1 MSVRPADHPPP
12 WSPSEA
18 IQPPTDPLDERIEV
32 GFLVVG
38 AGPAGLAAA
47 IRLGQLMEEHPGEA
61 ERLGDVPVAVLE
73 KGKAPGSH
81 LLSGAVV
88 NPRGFQRLF
97 GDRKPI
103 DELPFY
109 GEVHGESVL
118 FLTKRR
124 AVRIP
129 TPPTMVNHRNYIAS
143 LSRLGRF
150 LADEAE
156 ALGVTILPETAAEK
170 LLVDGGRV
178 VGVRTGDRGR
188 GRSGE
193 ELPNFEAGSDVT
205 ARVTILSEGTQGHL
219 TGAALERFGLRGEN
233 PQVWA
238 LGVKEVWKVARP
250 LEQVVHTLGW
260 PLRAGRKYREF
271 GGSFIYPMG
280 DEMVTIGLVV
290 GLDYRDAELS
300 VHDVL
305 QELKTH
311 PRVRRILEGG
321 ERVQWGAKTIPE
333 GGFVAFPTR
342 FHAPGLLLTGDG
354 VGFVNVPA
362 LKGIHY
368 AVESGRLAAEAA
380 WRTLERGS
388 SSRDALATYDDSIRS
403 SFIWDDL
410 REVRN
415 MRQAFGRG
423 FYLGGAMAGAM
434 TATKGRFPRGDA
446 HTERDA
452 DQSLIVTDRAS
463 SYPAPDGKLTFDKL
477 SSVFASG
484 NRTRDDQPNH
494 IRVATNVPR
503 DLALAWQRMCPAQVY
518 EIGNPDGKDANG
530 DETVEVKL
538 APSNCVQCGAIT
550 AKGGRLTPPEGGSG
564 PEYTVT

>member
-1 MSVRPADHPPP
+1 VSIRPSEFPPP
-12 WSPSEA
+12 WSTADA
-18 IQPPTDPLDERIEV
+18 ISPPTDPVDERIDV
-32 GFLVVG
+32 GFLIVG

-47 IRLGQLMEEHPGEA
+47 IRLGQLIVESPSIA
-61 ERLGDVPVAVLE
+61 ERLGEVPVAVLE
-73 KGKAPGSH
+73 KGKAPGAH

-88 NPRGFQRLF
+88 NPRGLQRLF
-97 GDRKPI
+97 KGRKRI
-103 DELPFY
+103 DEMPFY

-118 FLTKRR
+118 FLTRRR

-129 TPPTMVNHRNYIAS
+129 TPPTMVNHRNYVAS
-143 LSRLGRF
+143 VSQLGRW
-150 LADEAE
+150 LAEEAE
-156 ALGVTILPETAAEK
+156 ELGVTILPETSAEQ

-193 ELPNFEAGSDVT
+193 ELGNFEPGSDIA
-205 ARVTILSEGTQGHL
+205 ARVTILAEGTQGHL

-238 LGVKEVWKVARP
+238 LGVKEVWRVARP
-250 LEQVVHTLGW
+250 LDQVIHTMGW
-260 PLRAGRKYREF
+260 PLRPAKKFREF
-271 GGSFIYPMG
+271 GGSFVYPMG
-280 DEMVTIGLVV
+280 DDMVTIGMVV
-290 GLDYRDAELS
+290 GLDYRDTELS
-300 VHDVL
+300 VHDLL

-311 PRVRRILEGG
+311 PRITQILDGG

-333 GGFVAFPTR
+333 GGFVALPSR
-342 FHAPGLLLTGDG
+342 FHAPGLLLCGDG
-354 VGFVNVPA
+354 VGLVNVPA

-380 WRTLERGS
+380 WRTLARGAS
-388 SSRDALATYDDSIRS
+388 MRSALASYDESLRE
-403 SFIWDDL
+403 SFIWRDL

-423 FYLGGAMAGAM
+423 FYVGGALAGAM
-434 TATKGRFPRGDA
+434 TGSKGRFPPGDWP
-446 HTERDA
+446 TERDA
-452 DQSLIVTDRAS
+452 DQSLIRTARAGL
-463 SYPAPDGKLTFDKL
+463 YPAADGKLVFDKL

-494 IRVATNVPR
+494 IRVQTKVPR
-503 DLALAWQRMCPAQVY
+503 ELAELWAHMCPAQVY
-518 EIGNPDGKDANG
+518 EVGEADGDG
-530 DETVEVKL
+530 TVTVKL